1 MNSMNSM
8 YQMSFNDAA
17 ILLLFKTLAAV
28 GGHKQNSC
36 VLCAEIYLTT
46 KATTE
51 MTPPISTTWP
61 TSVPTDVSKTLTS
74 AASTY
79 GVLASILTGLL
90 VLLVVTLIVFAWYMI
105 RSTHQAKTKGRQN
118 GKFSRRV

>member
-1 MNSMNSM
+1 
-8 YQMSFNDAA
+8 MSFNDAA

-36 VLCAEIYLTT
+36 VLCAEIYRTT
-46 KATTE
+46 KGTTKV
-51 MTPPISTTWP
+51 TQPITASLP

-74 AASTY
+74 TASTY
-79 GVLASILTGLL
+79 GVLAAILIG
-90 VLLVVTLIVFAWYMI
+90 VLALIVVALIVFAWYMI